1 MDSHGN
7 RAWTRDG
14 HKGGRSCGAGGGGQR
29 GSVSGHRRRKNMS
42 IVPASETI
50 FTELRHTLIWDHS
63 CFIVHS
69 LVRCRPLQPRSGTGP
84 RFCPQTW
91 PLLAVGHVVDRGLG
105 RVSFSASSQQER
117 HAWPTLTSIIQ
128 SRQVGLGWWT
138 RRVVLIAIDAH
149 PVTPTV
155 LEWPSLLATSPAGVT
170 MGWWLCVAT
179 VVHWPPPLPGTPRQG
194 SSDTD
199 STWWRWSLEYP
210 LVGQFHHPRVCPPYG
225 SRTRTVLTHY
235 LGGHLRCKTTMR
247 GRHDEAVLG
256 LGERRRGTSFGHVVR
271 EK

>member
-1 MDSHGN
+1 MWG
-7 RAWTRDG
+7 G
-14 HKGGRSCGAGGGGQR
+14 GGRSARVCLRASPTQ
-29 GSVSGHRRRKNMS
+29 KMS

-179 VVHWPPPLPGTPRQG
+179 VVHWPPPLPGTLRQG

-210 LVGQFHHPRVCPPYG
+210 LVGQFHHPHVCPPYG
-225 SRTRTVLTHY
+225 SRTRTVLNHY